1 MKSTKIFLILIFSF
15 FFNNSIQAKSPSLL
29 ITEIVDKAS
38 AILSSSDPV
47 ESKIIKL
54 NDIAENNV
62 DIDGIGFCKLD
73 ASDVVR
79 HKLNTL
85 QYHQLHV

>member
-1 MKSTKIFLILIFSF
+1 MKSTKIFIILIFSF

-54 NDIAENNV
+54 YLAKIQIKKEV
-62 DIDGIGFCKLD
+62 WKKL
-73 ASDVVR
+73 
-79 HKLNTL
+79 
-85 QYHQLHV
+85 